1 MTAKHRRGRAEGSIY
16 QRRDGRWTAVVS
28 VGYRRGKRIRRH
40 VYGETRRAVQDK
52 LTRILRD
59 QQDGIEPPPA
69 NQTVRAFLTEWLET
83 TAKPRLRPRTLTGYQ
98 QHIETHVI
106 PALGTLRLH
115 ALSPQQVQ
123 AMLAGLQLK
132 GLSASTIRGVRA
144 VLRAALGDAVR
155 WGVVARNAAALAYGP
170 RVQRPQFTVLSTE
183 QARSFLEVI
192 EGDRLEAFFTVA
204 VASGLRLGE
213 LLGLRWKDVDLAG
226 GTLTVR
232 QALQRIGKQL
242 QFVEPKS
249 ERSRR
254 RVSLPKF
261 AVQALKRHQ
270 ENQRT
275 ERPIAGTRWI
285 DSGLVFTSTIGTPA
299 DERNVRRSFKSLLT
313 SAELPDMRL
322 HDLRHTTATLLLAQG
337 VHPRVVMETLGHS
350 QVSLTLD
357 TYSHVL
363 PSLQAEA
370 ATRLDDAIGCQIGC
384 QDDNDG
390 ADQPQELRELL
401 RKSGEPPRNR
411 TENPQI
417 KSLLLC
423 QLS

>member
-1 MTAKHRRGRAEGSIY
+1 M
-16 QRRDGRWTAVVS
+16 
-28 VGYRRGKRIRRH
+28 
-40 VYGETRRAVQDK
+40 
-52 LTRILRD
+52 
-59 QQDGIEPPPA
+59 
-69 NQTVRAFLTEWLET
+69 
-83 TAKPRLRPRTLTGYQ
+83 
-98 QHIETHVI
+98 
-106 PALGTLRLH
+106 
-115 ALSPQQVQ
+115 
-123 AMLAGLQLK
+123 
-132 GLSASTIRGVRA
+132 
-144 VLRAALGDAVR
+144 
-155 WGVVARNAAALAYGP
+155 
-170 RVQRPQFTVLSTE
+170 
-183 QARSFLEVI
+183 
-192 EGDRLEAFFTVA
+192 A
-204 VASGLRLGE
+204 VASRLRLGE
-213 LLGLRWKDVDLAG
+213 LLGLRWKDVDSAG

-275 ERPIAGTRWI
+275 ERLIAGTRWI
-285 DSGLVFTSTIGTPA
+285 GTPVWCITSTIGTPA

-313 SAELPDMRL
+313 SAGLPDMRL

-370 ATRLDDAIGCQIGC
+370 ATRLDDAIGRQIGC
-384 QDDNDG
+384 QDDN
-390 ADQPQELRELL
+390 ASPDQPQELENYSGKVVSRLGIEPRTRRL
-401 RKSGEPPRNR
+401 RVCCSAN
-411 TENPQI
+411 
-417 KSLLLC
+417 
-423 QLS
+423 